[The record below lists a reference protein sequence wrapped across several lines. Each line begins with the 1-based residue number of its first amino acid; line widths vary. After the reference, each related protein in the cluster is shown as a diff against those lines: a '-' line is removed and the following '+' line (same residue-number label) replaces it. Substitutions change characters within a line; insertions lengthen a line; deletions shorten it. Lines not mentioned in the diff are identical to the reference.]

1 MKRAHLTI
9 GYVVYP
15 PNYVPGDGYVRAKNR
30 VAAMRQARRF
40 GVGASINRNVAVR
53 HTPGRKVGFC
63 SGHFSYQL
71 YMTLDRVCGN
81 DAYWSQAIQRQKV
94 FKRGITE

>member
-9 GYVVYP
+9 SYVVYP
-15 PNYVPGDGYVRAKNR
+15 PNYEPGDGYVRAKNR

-40 GVGASINRNVAVR
+40 GVGASISRSITVR

-63 SGHFSYQL
+63 CGHSSYQL
-71 YMTLDRVCGN
+71 YMTLDCVLGD
-81 DAYWSQAIQRQKV
+81 DAYWSQA
-94 FKRGITE
+94 KR